1 MAGQARWCG
10 VAIFLAGLVLAMLAP
25 QPDVLIERTAN
36 NIAVRNTTGQLVLA
50 SPRRSKFASERW
62 LLADGDRSTPKVSA
76 AREGFECAGHVCVAS
91 VKSKRVA
98 FADKEAEGKLDCP
111 RADVLIAAFP
121 LRGACRTIDLRI
133 DRFDVWRNGAYALFI
148 DAQGIRVETAREGRG
163 QRPWVTRPE
172 RRKIDAARNTAA
184 KIQ

>member
-1 MAGQARWCG
+1 
-10 VAIFLAGLVLAMLAP
+10 
-25 QPDVLIERTAN
+25 
-36 NIAVRNTTGQLVLA
+36 
-50 SPRRSKFASERW
+50 
-62 LLADGDRSTPKVSA
+62 LL
-76 AREGFECAGHVCVAS
+76 
-91 VKSKRVA
+91 
-98 FADKEAEGKLDCP
+98 
-111 RADVLIAAFP
+111 P